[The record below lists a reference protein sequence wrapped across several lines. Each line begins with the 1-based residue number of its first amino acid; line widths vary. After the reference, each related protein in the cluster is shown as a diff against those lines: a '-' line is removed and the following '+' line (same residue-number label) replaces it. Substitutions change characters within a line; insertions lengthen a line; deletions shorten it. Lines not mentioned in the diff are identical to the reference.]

1 MAASTTLRA
10 YIDPDLVSG
19 ETDAQIA
26 LAEELID
33 AYVGYQERHI
43 TRVTYGK
50 VTAYDATA
58 KTVADTGST
67 SNLEQTD
74 DYFNRCVLEVIDGTG
89 AGQIKRIT
97 GSSRSGKSVTLQSA
111 FTTAL
116 DTTSVFKIYQLA
128 KFPRRKD
135 VYGGVTGDN
144 FAKSIPQA
152 VQDAVVAQTEF
163 IIAQGDAFFSG
174 ISSDMES
181 ERILNYSYTRG
192 QSSATTSALV
202 KMIAPKARIFLRGIK
217 NSTGRLT
224 TGPDTWQ

>member
-1 MAASTTLRA
+1 MAISTTLRA
-10 YIDPDLVSG
+10 YIDPDLVAG

-33 AYVGYQERHI
+33 AYVGFQEKHI
-43 TRVTYGK
+43 TQTIHGK
-50 VTAYDATA
+50 VTAYSAVA
-58 KTVADTGST
+58 KTVADTSST
-67 SNLEQTD
+67 SNLNQTD
-74 DYFNRCVLEVIDGTG
+74 DYLNRCVLEVIDGAG

-97 GSSRSGKSVTLQSA
+97 GSSKSGQSVTLESA

-128 KFPRRKD
+128 KFPRNKD
-135 VYGGVTGDN
+135 VYSGTAGDN
-144 FAKSIPQA
+144 FAKSIPQEVQQA
-152 VQDAVVAQTEF
+152 VIAQTEF
-163 IIAQGDAFFSG
+163 IISQGDAFFGG

-192 QSSATTSALV
+192 QSSASTSALV
-202 KMIAPKARIFLRGIK
+202 KMVAPKARVFLRGIK

-224 TGPDTWQ
+224 TGPDTWG